1 MLQSTHAKPT
11 KANKYSRTIKTKS
24 ANAVIK
30 STLKSKSKSRLTTS
44 APTIMTK
51 INTAEH
57 NKTMTHNKS
66 VQHNDPEILKS
77 YLDTQYISKNK
88 KLLKIFNDLFFQRI
102 APNEDIYGLIMSNNW
117 LGLDAYI
124 AAHNGH
130 EEFYRII
137 SQFFL
142 FFYFM
147 KNISYHQYQTALGIQ
162 QVRWMNDI
170 ANNRIMQNYRIVGI
184 SPSLWDEIDTPTQ
197 SVILDQFKK
206 RIQNKIA
213 NKSLIDDV
221 EFNNSLSNTIWYKL
235 DQPGAQG
242 LWGGYGPDKHWYTIP
257 ETFYYPNT
265 CIYRPLLMF
274 GTISEKTLLNFI
286 IEHKMRPYAAH
297 LPGSTS
303 NLVKI
308 HDHKHGIVHNWQHD
322 FSHSSGGARGCDL
335 IGRLRFLNFT
345 CNPTVPFTKDNLINN
360 EELKDCIHQKK
371 LNPLALT
378 NTGSTLHNMNYNRPR
393 SF

>member
-1 MLQSTHAKPT
+1 MIIYNATSVNARTRT
-11 KANKYSRTIKTKS
+11 SRTRNIIGTIKAKS
-24 ANAVIK
+24 ANAK
-30 STLKSKSKSRLTTS
+30 TKSRTKSRTKATS
-44 APTIMTK
+44 APAIMT
-51 INTAEH
+51 
-57 NKTMTHNKS
+57 THDN
-66 VQHNDPEILKS
+66 EILKS
-77 YLDTQYISKNK
+77 YLNTKYISKNK
-88 KLLKIFNDLFFQRI
+88 KLIRIFNDINNQRI
-102 APNEDIYGLIMSNNW
+102 PPNEDIYSLISSNNW

-124 AAHNGH
+124 AAHNGPD
-130 EEFYRII
+130 EFFRII
-137 SQFFL
+137 AQFFL
-142 FFYFM
+142 FYYFI

-162 QVRWMNDI
+162 QVRWMNDV

-184 SPSLWDEIDTPTQ
+184 TPSLWDGIDPSVQTQ
-197 SVILDQFKK
+197 ILAQFKK
-206 RIQNKIA
+206 RIQNKVA
-213 NKSLIDDV
+213 NKTEINDIK
-221 EFNNSLSNTIWYKL
+221 FNESLSNTIWYKL
-235 DQPGAQG
+235 DQPGVQG

-297 LPGSTS
+297 LPDSTS

-322 FSHSSGGARGCDL
+322 FSHSSGGAAGCDL
-335 IGRLRFLNFT
+335 ISRLRFLNFT
-345 CNPTVPFTKDNLINN
+345 CKPTVPFTKDNLINN

-378 NTGSTLHNMNYNRPR
+378 NTGSILHNLNYNRPR

>member
-1 MLQSTHAKPT
+1 MLQNVNAKTAKVRTRSRSRSSTR
-11 KANKYSRTIKTKS
+11 SRSKS
-24 ANAVIK
+24 TTRSNANARANANV
-30 STLKSKSKSRLTTS
+30 RVN
-44 APTIMTK
+44 A
-51 INTAEH
+51 TA
-57 NKTMTHNKS
+57 NANNP
-66 VQHNDPEILKS
+66 VILKS
-77 YLDTQYISKNK
+77 YIDTQYISQNK
-88 KLLKIFNDLFFQRI
+88 RLIKIFNDLFSKKI
-102 APNEDIYGLIMSNNW
+102 TPNEDIYSLIASNNW

-124 AAHNGH
+124 AAHNGPD
-130 EEFYRII
+130 EFFRII
-137 SQFFL
+137 AQIFL
-142 FFYFM
+142 FYYFI

-162 QVRWMNDI
+162 QVRWMNDV

-184 SPSLWDEIDTPTQ
+184 TPSLWDGIDPSVQTEI
-197 SVILDQFKK
+197 LAQFKK
-206 RIQNKIA
+206 RIQNKVA
-213 NKSLIDDV
+213 NKTEINDV
-221 EFNNSLSNTIWYKL
+221 KFNESLSNTIWYKL

-265 CIYRPLLMF
+265 CIYRPMLVF

-297 LPGSTS
+297 FPGAIS
-303 NLVKI
+303 NLVNI

-322 FSHSSGGARGCDL
+322 FSHSSGGATGCDL

-345 CNPTVPFTKDNLINN
+345 CKPTVPFTKDNLINN

-378 NTGSTLHNMNYNRPR
+378 NTGSTLHNLNYNRPR